1 MYPISK
7 QAEFVT
13 NLDKLRHTSDD
24 VATGFR
30 AFRSVIEGFG
40 PLDNKTRELILLA
53 GFATTR
59 NEPGFRVHV
68 NRAHTA
74 GATIKELEQAVLF
87 LLATSLGLVPV
98 VEALDWIHDEVGTDQ
113 DQA

>member
-13 NLDKLRHTSDD
+13 NLDKLRKTSPE

-30 AFRSVIEGFG
+30 SFRNVIEEFG
-40 PLDNKTRELILLA
+40 PLDDRTRELILLA

-68 NRAHTA
+68 NRAHAA
-74 GATIKELEQAVLF
+74 GATIQELEQAVLF

-98 VEALDWIHDEVGTDQ
+98 VEALDWIHDELGE
-113 DQA
+113 AEAE

>member
-13 NLDKLRHTSDD
+13 NLDKLRAVAPDI
-24 VATGFR
+24 ATGFR
-30 AFRSVIEGFG
+30 TFRQAIEESG
-40 PLDNKTRELILLA
+40 PLGDRERELILLS

-59 NEPGFRVHV
+59 NEPGFRVHL
-68 NRAHTA
+68 NRAHAA
-74 GATIKELEQAVLF
+74 GVTVKELEQAVLF

-98 VEALDWIHDEVGTDQ
+98 VEALGWIHDELGTED
-113 DQA
+113 